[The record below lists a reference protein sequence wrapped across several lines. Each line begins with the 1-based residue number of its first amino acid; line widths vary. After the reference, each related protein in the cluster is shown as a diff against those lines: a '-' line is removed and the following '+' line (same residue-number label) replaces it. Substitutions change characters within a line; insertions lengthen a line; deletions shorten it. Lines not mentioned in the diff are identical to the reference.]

1 MIKNSSLIYKLFNTS
16 CIDRVVNVVSNYS
29 VKLSLEFVNIFIR
42 NAFFV
47 SANLFNYRF
56 LLFFNRH
63 ANMMGGIPYI
73 TD

>member
-16 CIDRVVNVVSNYS
+16 CIDRVVNIVSKYS

-42 NAFFV
+42 NAFFI

-56 LLFFNRH
+56 LLFFNRP
-63 ANMMGGIPYI
+63 ANMMGGVPYI